1 MGRRNDEQ
9 LEDLRRSEDEPFII
23 SSYGDS
29 TERPRFEVS
38 GTWLITHGGGGA
50 SEQRSHVRIVG
61 LHVFMYSKAPDDPRF
76 TGQGSSCIQWL
87 RDGGDVLI
95 EDMRCDYAQLNLQ
108 SEPDATLHRAPQ
120 HPVQELLA
128 QQPRPEHVTSIAAP
142 LTVEENVMN
151 QGGWNEVF
159 RLALVGVR
167 IGSDR
172 VVGDQ

>member
-1 MGRRNDEQ
+1 MAGEV
-9 LEDLRRSEDEPFII
+9 RRS
-23 SSYGDS
+23 SVL
-29 TERPRFEVS
+29 TS
-38 GTWLITHGGGGA
+38 GSWD
-50 SEQRSHVRIVG
+50 

-108 SEPDATLHRAPQ
+108 SEPTLPFTVRRNILYKNYSLNSH
-120 HPVQELLA
+120 A
-128 QQPRPEHVTSIAAP
+128 QSMFTSIAAP

-159 RLALVGVR
+159 RLALWEPE
-167 IGSDR
+167 SDPDR
-172 VVGDQ
+172 VVGNQ